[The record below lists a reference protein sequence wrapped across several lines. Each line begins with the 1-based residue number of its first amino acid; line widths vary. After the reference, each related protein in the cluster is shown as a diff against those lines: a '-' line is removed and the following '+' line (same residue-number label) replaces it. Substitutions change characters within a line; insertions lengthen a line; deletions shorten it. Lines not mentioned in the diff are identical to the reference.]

1 MDTLPL
7 EITKGV
13 KWLPKNQHEITR
25 AELAAEITS
34 HTQRKTDRAKA
45 SHHELNGSTRRAAGR
60 NPAARSRIDIRCYWG
75 VRPDELRAGRSIA
88 SRDHIKTKEK

>member
-1 MDTLPL
+1 VDTLPL

-34 HTQRKTDRAKA
+34 HTQRKTDRVKA
-45 SHHELNGSTRRAAGR
+45 STTSLVDPHAEDEVRRVAIH
-60 NPAARSRIDIRCYWG
+60 SSSE
-75 VRPDELRAGRSIA
+75 PD
-88 SRDHIKTKEK
+88 